1 MARKDHVRCQ
11 FFLSRTQNERLEKA
25 AREPG
30 VTKSAIL
37 EEAIVAFLNR
47 KGDAELE
54 LHFAQRLDQLSKQM
68 ERTERYTNVLHQS
81 SAHLV
86 RFLLTQNPDIAD
98 EVRRGH
104 YSEAFKAFVERVRE
118 QLESGIG
125 SLVADSL
132 Q

>member
-11 FFLSRTQNERLEKA
+11 FFLSRAQNERLEKA
-25 AREPG
+25 ARQPG

-54 LHFAQRLDQLSKQM
+54 LRFAQRLDQLSKQM
-68 ERTERYTNVLHQS
+68 ERTERYSNILHQF
-81 SAHLV
+81 SAHFI
-86 RFLLTQNPDIAD
+86 RYLLTQNPAIVD
-98 EVRRGH
+98 EIRSGH
-104 YSEAFKAFVERVRE
+104 HSEAFKAFVERIRE

-125 SLVADSL
+125 SLIPDSL